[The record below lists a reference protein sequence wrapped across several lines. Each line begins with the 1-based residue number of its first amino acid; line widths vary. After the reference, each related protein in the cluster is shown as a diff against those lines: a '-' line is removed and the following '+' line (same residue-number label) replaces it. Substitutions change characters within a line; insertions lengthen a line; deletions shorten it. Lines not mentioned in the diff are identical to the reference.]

1 MKTRT
6 QYRALLG
13 RVNGYRAVARLRLLP
28 YPRKIGIA
36 QHSLS
41 LSQAIIARYA
51 AMERRWPAMALVFDQ
66 PDRAGIAVSHSHHTT
81 HSPIFINPR
90 ILLLRMLVSQPAVKQ
105 HVAVNHLVVQS
116 IGGKELPMKLVTSSR
131 PEQTLYEQSDVVI
144 RVIQRSVRVESELKN
159 IRSTRLASLSKGQ
172 MMPEENMASVRTP
185 ILARVYRRTAQAN
198 DDKSI
203 DAVTTR
209 AESEKTTPALSRDK
223 NMSAIQ
229 SQVDIT
235 RITDQVLQAL
245 DKRIVAQ
252 RERLGRI

>member
-13 RVNGYRAVARLRLLP
+13 RVNGYRAAACRRLLP

-66 PDRAGIAVSHSHHTT
+66 PDRAGIAVSHSHHNT

-90 ILLLRMLVSQPAVKQ
+90 ILLRMLVSQPAVKQ
-105 HVAVNHLVVQS
+105 HVTVNRLVVQS

-131 PEQTLYEQSDVVI
+131 PEQTLHEQSDVI
-144 RVIQRSVRVESELKN
+144 MRVIQRSVRVESELKN
-159 IRSTRLASLSKGQ
+159 IRPTRPASLSQGK
-172 MMPEENMASVRTP
+172 MMPEENIASVRTP

-209 AESEKTTPALSRDK
+209 AESEKTSPTLSRDK
-223 NMSAIQ
+223 NMSDIQ

-235 RITDQVLQAL
+235 RITDQVLHAL

>member
-41 LSQAIIARYA
+41 QAIIARYA
-51 AMERRWPAMALVFDQ
+51 AMERRWPGMALVFDQ
-66 PDRAGIAVSHSHHTT
+66 PDRAGTAVSHSHHIT

-90 ILLLRMLVSQPAVKQ
+90 ILLRMLVSQPAVKQ
-105 HVAVNHLVVQS
+105 HVAVNRPVVQS

-131 PEQTLYEQSDVVI
+131 PVQTLHEQSDVVI
-144 RVIQRSVRVESELKN
+144 RVIQRSVRIENELKN
-159 IRSTRLASLSKGQ
+159 IRSTRPASLSQRQ
-172 MMPEENMASVRTP
+172 MILEENMASVRTP

-203 DAVTTR
+203 DAVTART
-209 AESEKTTPALSRDK
+209 ESEKTRPALSRDK
-223 NMSAIQ
+223 NVSAIQ

>member
-13 RVNGYRAVARLRLLP
+13 RVNGYWAVTRRRLLP
-28 YPRKIGIA
+28 YPRKIEIA

-51 AMERRWPAMALVFDQ
+51 AMERRWPAMALIFDQ
-66 PDRAGIAVSHSHHTT
+66 PDRAGIAVSHSPNIT

-90 ILLLRMLVSQPAVKQ
+90 ILLGMLVSQPAVKQ
-105 HVAVNHLVVQS
+105 HVAVNRPVVQS

-131 PEQTLYEQSDVVI
+131 PEQTVHERSDVVI
-144 RVIQRSVRVESELKN
+144 RVIQRSVRIENELKN
-159 IRSTRLASLSKGQ
+159 IRSRRPASLFQRQ
-172 MMPEENMASVRTP
+172 MIPEENMASVRTP

-203 DAVTTR
+203 DAKTMR
-209 AESEKTTPALSRDK
+209 AESEKTSPALSRDK
-223 NMSAIQ
+223 NVSANQ

-252 RERLGRI
+252 RERLGRV